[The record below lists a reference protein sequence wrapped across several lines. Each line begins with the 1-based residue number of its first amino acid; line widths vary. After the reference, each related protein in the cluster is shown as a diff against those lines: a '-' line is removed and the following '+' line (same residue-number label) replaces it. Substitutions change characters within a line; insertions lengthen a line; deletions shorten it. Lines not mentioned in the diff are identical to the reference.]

1 MRKNLLLIIAFL
13 YTVAQGTWAQTTVT
27 TEGELRAAIQT
38 DGANIKLGGNI
49 ELTDKLIIDGKTVT
63 IDLNGHKLYRDPNL
77 LASHPDDNVINVDNG
92 SNLTLTSSV
101 SGGSIEGGLNEQ
113 GGGGIRIPSG
123 NTVSVSNIAFQVN
136 FSKGNGGAIWN
147 SGTLTVSDCTFYL
160 CIADKGA
167 AIWNNGTLNMQGAIV
182 MTDNKDYEYEPNHL
196 YMKSGTV
203 INVTGSLAGSSIGIS
218 SEDEYP
224 TFTSG
229 YATYNEGI
237 APSTYFSPDISVT
250 KQVSADQD
258 GEACLTLKDGCI
270 PYVERGWDGKK
281 VTSTTKI
288 LTPNSYSL
296 LESSKSGFWV
306 YNGFYVVK
314 GNVAIDGT
322 LIVFS
327 EDCKIILCDD
337 ATLTVQS
344 IVLLSRDGD
353 LPYVR
358 ILNNGAKLSIFAQPG
373 GTGRLIAGGST
384 KYSAI
389 GTIGL
394 NDYNN
399 DVLSIHGGIIE
410 ATSPGGC
417 AGIGTFGD
425 NSLQIDNFWFG
436 AINIYGG
443 TITARGGSGAAGIGS
458 GSNSDTNKNYGTINI
473 YGGNVTAYGG
483 SGASGIGGGT
493 NNENE
498 NNRDAL
504 NIYGGTV
511 NAYGGSGAAGI
522 GGGNGYYV
530 RTKPTTIT
538 ISGGTVVATGA
549 GDGPGIGGSS
559 VGDNV
564 TITGGTLVVKA
575 GTQEGPDK
583 GYRAIGSG
591 KGSSK
596 LGSLVFANNMGIK
609 YGIDGQ
615 YEYHGLSG
623 SRVDNCRK
631 YPFVKIGPCKH
642 PGAIITITDASSH
655 NVNCQLCKITSEAH
669 SFGDY
674 GECPACHL
682 VCLADNADNSD
693 IIAHWNNTIKS
704 VTLNGRTLTK
714 NDKWNTL
721 CLPYDLSAEQLA
733 TSPLAGCTLKELD
746 VYETYDTDKKTGF
759 DEATGTLNLYF
770 KTATSIEAGKAY
782 LIKWS
787 SGSGTIENPTFSNV
801 TIADVQ
807 PDVTSA
813 DGKVSF
819 KGIYSPK
826 AITDEDKTMLYLG
839 ANNKLYYPNA
849 AMTINACRGYFRLN
863 DITAGDVAN
872 ARMFSGDE
880 DVTGIDTMYDVRS
893 KMEDGRSK
901 MEDVWHTID
910 GRKLQGKPT
919 QKGVYINKGRKVV
932 IK

>member
-1 MRKNLLLIIAFL
+1 MKYLILL
-13 YTVAQGTWAQTTVT
+13 VALVCTNTTAWADDFNVRTDA
-27 TEGELRAAIQT
+27 ELRAAIQN
-38 DGANIKLGGNI
+38 DGANIQLTEDI
-49 ELTDKLIIDGKTVT
+49 LLTDKLVIDGKTVT
-63 IDLNGHKLYRDPNL
+63 IDLKGHKLYRDPDIF
-77 LASHPDDNVINVDNG
+77 AAHPDDNVLNVDNG

-101 SGGSIEGGLNEQ
+101 SGGSIEGGVNEQ
-113 GGGGIRIPSG
+113 GGGGIRIPKG
-123 NTVSVSNIAFQVN
+123 NTVSVSNVTFQVN

-229 YATYNEGI
+229 YATYNAGTDP
-237 APSTYFSPDISVT
+237 ATLFSPDISVT

-296 LESSKSGFWV
+296 LESSNNGFYV

-314 GNVAIDGT
+314 GNVTIDGT

-353 LPYVR
+353 LPYVH
-358 ILNNGAKLSIFAQPG
+358 ILNNGAKLSIYAQPG

-511 NAYGGSGAAGI
+511 NAYGGNGAAGI
-522 GGGNGYYV
+522 GGANGYYV

-538 ISGGTVVATGA
+538 ISGGTVAAIGA

-559 VGDNV
+559 AGDNV
-564 TITGGTLVVKA
+564 TITGGSLVVKA
-575 GTQEGPDK
+575 GTQEGPNKD
-583 GYRAIGSG
+583 YRAIGPA
-591 KGSSK
+591 KGSST
-596 LGSLVFANNMGIK
+596 LGSLFFADNIGVK

-615 YEYHGLSG
+615 YEYYGLSG

-631 YPFVKIGPCKH
+631 YPLAKIGPCRH
-642 PGAIITITDASSH
+642 PGAVITVTDINSH
-655 NVNCQLCKITSEAH
+655 QVACQLCKVTSETH
-669 SFGDY
+669 TFGDY
-674 GECPACHL
+674 SQCATCHL
-682 VCLADNADNSD
+682 ISMPDDADNRE
-693 IIAHWNNTIKS
+693 IISHWSKE
-704 VTLNGRTLTK
+704 NGVHAVALSGRKLWK
-714 NDKWNTL
+714 DGSWNTL
-721 CLPYDLSAEQLA
+721 CLPFALNNFEGTPLEDAEVRTVESASLHN
-733 TSPLAGCTLKELD
+733 TTL
-746 VYETYDTDKKTGF
+746 
-759 DEATGTLNLYF
+759 TLNF
-770 KTATSIEAGKAY
+770 ASASAIEAGKPY
-782 LIKWS
+782 IVRWT
-787 SGSGTIENPTFSNV
+787 SGDDLSNPVFLNAQIEKTEKPLVFDDVVTFQGT
-801 TIADVQ
+801 
-807 PDVTSA
+807 
-813 DGKVSF
+813 
-819 KGIYSPK
+819 YSPF
-826 AITDEDKTMLYLG
+826 AFGAQDKSKLYMG
-839 ANNKLYYPNA
+839 GDNKLYYPKKD
-849 AMTINACRGYFRLN
+849 MTIKSFRAFFDLGEDSGEAKEITDFVLN
-863 DITAGDVAN
+863 FDDSTTEIVNSQLSTVNSNDN
-872 ARMFSGDE
+872 YYSL
-880 DVTGIDTMYDVRS
+880 
-893 KMEDGRSK
+893 
-901 MEDVWHTID
+901 D
-910 GRKLQGKPT
+910 GRKLNGKPT
-919 QKGVYINKGRKVV
+919 QKGVYIHKGKKIV
-932 IK
+932 K